1 MQVATRTR
9 GALRGAA
16 PRLWAAAAG
25 LALSRVD
32 GQDGWSVALLALL
45 ALVTGVQGIRTD

>member
-9 GALRGAA
+9 RPLLAA
-16 PRLWAAAAG
+16 PALLCAAAGG
-25 LALSRVD
+25 LALSRMD
-32 GQDGWSVALLALL
+32 SRAGWAVALLALL